1 MKLRFELYNC
11 DIEVVDYEGEETE
24 YQIDRDLNLFD
35 DYISNIKDKVG
46 DKLYEIDDY
55 RYELYDLTENEF
67 DYIQALLEN
76 LDEEFQI
83 CFLSLSYEE

>member
-1 MKLRFELYNC
+1 MKIIFELCNY
-11 DIEVVDYEGEETE
+11 DIKVVDYEGERTE
-24 YQIDRDLNLFD
+24 YQIDRDLNLSD
-35 DYISNIKDKVG
+35 DYVFNIKDKVG

-55 RYELYDLTENEF
+55 RYELYDLTEDEF
-67 DYIQALLEN
+67 DDIQGLLEN